1 MDDGAVCVLAPDE
14 ASTGRYDSHVSAF
27 KHTPAATG
35 QVVTRCN
42 VVQLPDFTGG
52 LDQRLEVTYRDPDG
66 LGTRSQVQA
75 DLIQARPDGSTLILA
90 HFDSNRFTNTA
101 TATHTFGYHHAFD
114 FSRNAYYVDVRVTRS
129 TTSLAPSVSTVRLSE
144 RGSRALMRSAG
155 GARSPCP
162 TACRVWTAPEEQ
174 PHDHPRTVH
183 LDRQDST
190 NAFCGRPR
198 VSLRTGSR
206 RRNARALP
214 TMRGYL
220 AGRSPAGLHAAGGF
234 SRPGSPGENSTRG
247 RSPPAT
253 AWRCVRRANT
263 HSFGRTTRLR

>member
-1 MDDGAVCVLAPDE
+1 MFTTARPHQPRRAIVLGRTAVGLAAVGALSSLGGLPSSAALSPHTAWTTVPSACSPDE

-144 RGSRALMRSAG
+144 RS
-155 GARSPCP
+155 
-162 TACRVWTAPEEQ
+162 
-174 PHDHPRTVH
+174 
-183 LDRQDST
+183 
-190 NAFCGRPR
+190 
-198 VSLRTGSR
+198 
-206 RRNARALP
+206 
-214 TMRGYL
+214 
-220 AGRSPAGLHAAGGF
+220 
-234 SRPGSPGENSTRG
+234 
-247 RSPPAT
+247 
-253 AWRCVRRANT
+253 
-263 HSFGRTTRLR
+263 